1 MRADTH
7 STTSENFVVG
17 EITVV
22 FGKTNRKL
30 YKVWWENYPDP
41 KEDTWETEKMLLE
54 DGCREVIDKFWERSD
69 ICRTLDFYPDRI
81 RDPDGLNRYW
91 MQARLIDHVVLWR
104 EILSQGRIVR
114 GKRMYIIHTYPC

>member
-1 MRADTH
+1 M
-7 STTSENFVVG
+7 
-17 EITVV
+17 
-22 FGKTNRKL
+22 FGKANRKL

-69 ICRTLDFYPDRI
+69 ICRTLDFYLDRI

-104 EILSQGRIVR
+104 EILSQGRVVR
-114 GKRMYIIHTYPC
+114 GKRMYIIYTYPC